1 MEEDGDGGGRQA
13 PPSCRAGVARMRAAG
28 YARAET
34 SAVLKTPGDPA
45 SGRSRQ
51 SDRPRSSRPA
61 RWRRSSRR
69 HAARCWSSRNH
80 HEQSSQLQRTRWAD
94 VATDTGRLTP
104 RGYRPPARR
113 RARRRTP
120 HRGRHRRQRLLASP
134 APGCSRL
141 GTFSH
146 RERVL
151 ATSAAGCVVSGLL
164 GALGFKE
171 RTRRAIA
178 LEAFSAVLQHP
189 PAARPDGQRRPDPQ
203 PGRPTTSQG
212 PRRSNQPD
220 EQHRTPLLEAAT
232 LPGPGGR

>member
-113 RARRRTP
+113 RARRLIHLTGTSSPAAAAGFASARVQPSWNIQSSGKGSRRHPRRAASSRTP
-120 HRGRHRRQRLLASP
+120 RRPRLQ
-134 APGCSRL
+134 
-141 GTFSH
+141 
-146 RERVL
+146 
-151 ATSAAGCVVSGLL
+151 
-164 GALGFKE
+164 E

-178 LEAFSAVLQHP
+178 LEAFVSLISACCP
-189 PAARPDGQRRPDPQ
+189 P
-203 PGRPTTSQG
+203 
-212 PRRSNQPD
+212 
-220 EQHRTPLLEAAT
+220 
-232 LPGPGGR
+232 